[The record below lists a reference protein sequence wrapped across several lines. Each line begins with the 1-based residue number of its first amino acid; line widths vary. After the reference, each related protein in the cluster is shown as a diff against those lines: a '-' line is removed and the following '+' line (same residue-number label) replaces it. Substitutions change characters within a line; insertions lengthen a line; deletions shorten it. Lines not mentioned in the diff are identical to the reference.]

1 MSIKPQSPLERG
13 ALRLERSQP
22 SGLHISELPFRELTN
37 VRGRADA
44 PLLSSAIRNTLQI
57 TLPEKPNTVAAG
69 PTHLALWLG
78 PDEWLLQSR
87 EPLTPSIERVLR
99 SLLAGEHAA
108 VIDVS
113 SGYAILRLSGQT
125 ARATLSKGCP
135 LDLHPRVFTQ
145 GTCAQSH
152 FFKAPIVLR
161 PAGDD
166 AYEFT
171 VRRSFADYAL
181 SMLIDAAQD

>member
-1 MSIKPQSPLERG
+1 MLH
-13 ALRLERSQP
+13 LDRSQP
-22 SGLHISELPFRELTN
+22 SGLHISELAFRELTN
-37 VRGRADA
+37 LRGRADA
-44 PLLSSAIRNTLQI
+44 PLLSAALRSTLQI
-57 TLPEKPNTVAAG
+57 ALPEKPNTVAAG

-87 EPLTPSIERVLR
+87 EPRTPSIERVLR
-99 SLLAGEHAA
+99 PLLAGEHAA

-113 SGYAILRLSGQT
+113 SGYAIVKLSGEI

-145 GTCAQSH
+145 GMCAQSH

-161 PAGDD
+161 AAGDD
-166 AYEFT
+166 VYELI

-181 SMLIDAAQD
+181 SMLIDAARD